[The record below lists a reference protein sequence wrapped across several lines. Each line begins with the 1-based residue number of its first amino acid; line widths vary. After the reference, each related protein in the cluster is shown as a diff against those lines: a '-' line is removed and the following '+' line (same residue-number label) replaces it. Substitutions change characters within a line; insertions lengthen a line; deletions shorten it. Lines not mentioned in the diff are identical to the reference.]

1 MNFEFETLDCV
12 FHGCKGVYADEDSGL
27 IFVWRGG
34 ATVNIYYY
42 ESLAFFDVYTDQTL
56 ADYDDFA
63 RSVRE
68 HVEHMQTVE
77 EEE

>member
-1 MNFEFETLDCV
+1 MDFEFETLECV

-27 IFVWRGG
+27 IFVWNGG
-34 ATVNIYYY
+34 ATVNIYYGH
-42 ESLAFFDVYTDQTL
+42 LAVFDVYTDQTL

-68 HVEHMQTVE
+68 HLVQLQTVE